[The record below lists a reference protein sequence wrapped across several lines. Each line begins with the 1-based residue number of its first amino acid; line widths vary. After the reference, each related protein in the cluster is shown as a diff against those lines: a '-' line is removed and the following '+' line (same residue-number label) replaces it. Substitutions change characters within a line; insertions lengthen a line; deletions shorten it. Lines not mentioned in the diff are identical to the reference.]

1 MGGEVLRDFEQKGR
15 NKPIT
20 ITDIAIQ
27 KVRKTKIFGFV
38 EDENRYIQEA
48 HKRLLQISKEE
59 NNSEEVAVVIDIIQW
74 EEEIVL
80 GKGNRVHMEDNPNAY
95 QMIVEYPKNTI
106 LVMHNHPSTSTFSGD
121 DFKMFCDHNPIYIM
135 TIVGN
140 DGSVQVMEKDV
151 NFDGQEIKVKYGQLA
166 EKYKNMGYKNNG
178 TMAMKYIIK
187 HPAEFNI
194 LYKHGG
200 KK

>member
-121 DFKMFCDHNPIYIM
+121 DFKMFCDHNSIYIM

-140 DGSVQVMEKDV
+140 DGSVQVMEKAV

>member
-95 QMIVEYPKNTI
+95 QMIVKKNKNI
-106 LVMHNHPSTSTFSGD
+106 P
-121 DFKMFCDHNPIYIM
+121 PI
-135 TIVGN
+135 
-140 DGSVQVMEKDV
+140 
-151 NFDGQEIKVKYGQLA
+151 
-166 EKYKNMGYKNNG
+166 
-178 TMAMKYIIK
+178 IIQ
-187 HPAEFNI
+187 NI
-194 LYKHGG
+194 TYT
-200 KK
+200 